1 VTMTMTKRRMT
12 SVGCWLAAGCLV
24 AVSAEAQ
31 QRPLL
36 TEDPESIGEG
46 LILLE
51 AGFDHSWSQ
60 PFPVSGLKGDLLR
73 GPLLGLSIGLG
84 PFAEV
89 QIDGISTSRLLINE
103 RVDAPLSGMLEVPG
117 DSTRSFDDVVIGTK
131 VKIASESGWRPAVA
145 LRFATR
151 LPNASNESGLGLD
164 TFDFFQS
171 LLFGKTVQS
180 VRVVGNVGFA
190 ILGDPIRGD
199 RQNDVLTYGFSLAR
213 AVAPGAEVVGEI
225 NGRASTRSGTAPP
238 GTDSNGR
245 MTFGVRYTRSAVRL
259 DAGLFTGLTS
269 RDTKFGL
276 TGGITWVFTSPLTP

>member
-1 VTMTMTKRRMT
+1 MRMTKRRNTGMA
-12 SVGCWLAAGCLV
+12 CWLLGGCLM
-24 AVSAEAQ
+24 AAPAGAQ

-46 LILLE
+46 LVLLE
-51 AGFDHSWSQ
+51 AGFDHSWDH
-60 PFPVSGLKGDLLR
+60 PFPASGLESSLLR
-73 GPLLGLSIGLG
+73 GPLVGLSFGLG

-89 QIDGISTSRLLINE
+89 QIDGVSLSRLLINE
-103 RVDAPLSGMLEVPG
+103 RVEAPLSGMVDVPG

-131 VKIASESGWRPAVA
+131 VKIVSEGARRPAVA

-171 LLFGKTVQS
+171 LLVGKTVQS
-180 VRVVGNVGFA
+180 IRLVGNIGVA

-213 AVAPGAEVVGEI
+213 AFAPGAEIVGEI
-225 NGRASTRSGTAPP
+225 NGRASTRRGEAPP
-238 GTDSNGR
+238 GTDSKGQ

-259 DAGLFTGLTS
+259 DGGVFTGFTS
-269 RDTKFGL
+269 RDPRVGI
-276 TGGITWVFTSPLTP
+276 TGGVTWVFSSPLQP

>member
-1 VTMTMTKRRMT
+1 MT
-12 SVGCWLAAGCLV
+12 GWLLTGCLM
-24 AVSAEAQ
+24 AVPAGAQ

-36 TEDPESIGEG
+36 TEDPESIGDG

-51 AGFDHSWSQ
+51 AGFDHSWSH
-60 PFPVSGLKGDLLR
+60 PFPVSGLEGSLLR
-73 GPLLGLSIGLG
+73 GPLVGLSFGLG
-84 PFAEV
+84 PSAEV

-131 VKIASESGWRPAVA
+131 VKIVSEVGWRPAVA

-164 TFDFFQS
+164 TFDFFQAI
-171 LLFGKTVQS
+171 LVGKTVQS
-180 VRVVGNVGFA
+180 IRIVGNIGVG

-213 AVAPGAEVVGEI
+213 ALSPGAEIVGEI
-225 NGRASTRSGTAPP
+225 NGRASTRRGDAPP
-238 GTDSNGR
+238 GTDSQGR
-245 MTFGVRYTRSAVRL
+245 MTFGLRYTRSAVRI
-259 DAGLFTGLTS
+259 DAGLFTGFTS
-269 RDTKFGL
+269 RDPKVGI
-276 TGGITWVFTSPLTP
+276 TGGVTWVFASPLQP

>member
-1 VTMTMTKRRMT
+1 MTMTKRWMA
-12 SVGCWLAAGCLV
+12 SVGCWLAASCLI
-24 AVSAEAQ
+24 AASADAQ

-36 TEDPESIGEG
+36 TEDPEAIGEG

-60 PFPVSGLKGDLLR
+60 PYPVSGLTGDLLR
-73 GPLLGLSIGLG
+73 GPLLGLSFGLG

-103 RVDAPLSGMLEVPG
+103 RIDAPLSGMLEVPG

-131 VKIASESGWRPAVA
+131 VKIASEVGWRPAVS

-164 TFDFFQS
+164 TFDFYQS

-180 VRVVGNVGFA
+180 VRVVGNVGFG
-190 ILGDPIRGD
+190 ILGDPTRGD

-213 AVAPGAEVVGEI
+213 AVSPGAEVVGEI
-225 NGRASTRSGTAPP
+225 NGRVSTRSGTAPP
-238 GTDSNGR
+238 GTDTRGQ
-245 MTFGVRYTRSAVRL
+245 MTFGVRYTRNAVRF
-259 DAGLFTGLTS
+259 DAGLFTGLTT
-269 RDTKFGL
+269 RDAKLGL
-276 TGGITWVFTSPLTP
+276 TGGLTWVFTSPLTP

>member
-1 VTMTMTKRRMT
+1 MTMAKRRT
-12 SVGCWLAAGCLV
+12 TRVGCWLAAGWLV
-24 AVSAEAQ
+24 AVSADAQ

-36 TEDPESIGEG
+36 TEDPESIGDG

-51 AGFDHSWSQ
+51 AGFENAWSQ
-60 PFPVSGLKGDLLR
+60 PYPVSGLTGDLLR
-73 GPLLGLSIGLG
+73 GPLLGLSFGLG

-131 VKIASESGWRPAVA
+131 VKIVSEAGWRPAVA

-164 TFDFFQS
+164 TFDFFQA

-180 VRVVGNVGFA
+180 VRVVGNLGFG
-190 ILGDPIRGD
+190 ILGDPTRGD
-199 RQNDVLTYGFSLAR
+199 RQNDVLTYGFSFAR
-213 AVAPGAEVVGEI
+213 AISTGAEVVGEI
-225 NGRASTRSGTAPP
+225 NGRVSTRSGTAPP
-238 GTDSNGR
+238 GTDSRGR
-245 MTFGVRYTRSAVRL
+245 MTFGVRYTRNAVRL
-259 DAGLFTGLTS
+259 DAGLFSGLTS
-269 RDTKFGL
+269 RDAKFGL
-276 TGGITWVFTSPLTP
+276 TGGVTWVFTSPLNP